1 MEFLTEIDDL
11 MVDIGIDLKLKKC
24 MKTNKDD
31 FCNYSTDRKFILN
44 KKRIYMVGFMRLST
58 KEKSIIVYL
67 LLGVKGSLLVEDEDV
82 LIKERFVLE
91 D

>member
-1 MEFLTEIDDL
+1 
-11 MVDIGIDLKLKKC
+11 
-24 MKTNKDD
+24 
-31 FCNYSTDRKFILN
+31 
-44 KKRIYMVGFMRLST
+44 MVGFMRLST